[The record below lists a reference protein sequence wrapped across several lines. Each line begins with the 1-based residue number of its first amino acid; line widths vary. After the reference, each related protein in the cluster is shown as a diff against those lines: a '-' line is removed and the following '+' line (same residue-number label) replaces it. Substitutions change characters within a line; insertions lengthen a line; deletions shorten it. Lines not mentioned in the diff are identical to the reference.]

1 MTMLLA
7 AFGLTMLYSASSSN
21 ATAAA
26 AFFQKQLMWMIVG
39 AAAGMIVFFTGYN
52 FFCKKSLLWILGCA
66 LLLVWARFSKEI
78 NGAHRWIIVGS
89 FRFQPSELAKIAA
102 ALFTANYCAEYLRTF
117 NDISRWKHGIW
128 GIGAGAGGIILLILW
143 GDDMG
148 TSVLVAAM
156 VFFTMVAGNLKFRYY
171 IIPLVVVPLTVIYIK
186 YFDPMR
192 WARMTIFLDPKNH
205 QRSGGYQLWNSLMS
219 LGSGS
224 WHGLGLTDSRFK
236 ANYLPE
242 AHTDFIIAIIGEE
255 LGYLGVLTVIL
266 CYILWGYFA
275 FRITLTARN
284 RTGML
289 LGCALTLG
297 VLFQAIINLGV
308 VSGLFPTKGMP
319 APFISY
325 GGSNMVC
332 SLLATGFLVSIAMDA
347 WEADYPGKIF
357 QHLKKILQPKFLPGR

>member
-1 MTMLLA
+1 MNQLPSSVNDDTALPEVQRTNTIRLAAGLLLMTMLLA

-39 AAAGMIVFFTGYN
+39 AVAGMIVFFTGYN

-171 IIPLVVVPLTVIYIK
+171 IIPLVVP
-186 YFDPMR
+186 
-192 WARMTIFLDPKNH
+192 
-205 QRSGGYQLWNSLMS
+205 RSQ
-219 LGSGS
+219 
-224 WHGLGLTDSRFK
+224 
-236 ANYLPE
+236 
-242 AHTDFIIAIIGEE
+242 
-255 LGYLGVLTVIL
+255 
-266 CYILWGYFA
+266 
-275 FRITLTARN
+275 
-284 RTGML
+284 
-289 LGCALTLG
+289 
-297 VLFQAIINLGV
+297 
-308 VSGLFPTKGMP
+308 
-319 APFISY
+319 
-325 GGSNMVC
+325 
-332 SLLATGFLVSIAMDA
+332 
-347 WEADYPGKIF
+347 
-357 QHLKKILQPKFLPGR
+357 